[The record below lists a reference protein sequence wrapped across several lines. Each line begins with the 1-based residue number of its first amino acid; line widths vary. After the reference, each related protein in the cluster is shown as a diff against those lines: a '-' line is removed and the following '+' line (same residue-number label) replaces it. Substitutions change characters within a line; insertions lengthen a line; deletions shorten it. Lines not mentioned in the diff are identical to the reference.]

1 MPSIR
6 STWLRLTPGTAIGGL
21 LAIVSP
27 AMAQQNMRSG
37 VVLGG
42 VTGAVIGGVV
52 GNNHKDQAA
61 EGALIGGAVGA
72 VAGGLLGN
80 HRDRAIAER
89 RYYEQQQQQR
99 YYRSH
104 NGQAYGT
111 HPYQPPGGYTGQ
123 PTIITTTPVYGAP
136 RTTYRNGPAPRTVV
150 RRPVTMVEVINMT
163 RSGVSD
169 TVIVA
174 HIQSNGVAVQ
184 PDVNDVI
191 LLSQEGVSDYVIT
204 AMQTTHSGGG
214 SASGQQVIYAAPGG
228 FQQPGGMPVQ
238 PSPVI
243 RESRSPGPTYA
254 PPKLLE
260 RRGF

>member
-1 MPSIR
+1 MPSLR
-6 STWLRLTPGTAIGGL
+6 SFWLRFTPGAAIAGL
-21 LAIVSP
+21 LAFVSP
-27 AMAQQNMRSG
+27 AMAQQNMRNG

-99 YYRSH
+99 YYRSG
-104 NGQAYGT
+104 GQPYGT
-111 HPYQPPGGYTGQ
+111 YPYHQPGYAGQ

-136 RTTYRNGPAPRTVV
+136 RNTYRNGPAPRTAV

-174 HIQSNGVAVQ
+174 HIQSHGVAVQ

-204 AMQTTHSGGG
+204 AMQTAHSGVGIAPG
-214 SASGQQVIYAAPGG
+214 EQVIYAAPNG
-228 FQQPGGMPVQ
+228 FQTEGMPAM

>member
-1 MPSIR
+1 MPSLR
-6 STWLRLTPGTAIGGL
+6 SSWLRLTPGAAVAGL
-21 LAIVSP
+21 LAFVSP
-27 AMAQQNMRSG
+27 AMAQQNMRNG

-99 YYRSH
+99 YYRSA
-104 NGQAYGT
+104 NGQPYGT
-111 HPYQPPGGYTGQ
+111 YPYHQPGYAGQ

-136 RTTYRNGPAPRTVV
+136 RNTYRNGPAPRTAV

-174 HIQSNGVAVQ
+174 HIQSHGVAVQ

-204 AMQTTHSGGG
+204 AMQTAHSGVGIPPG
-214 SASGQQVIYAAPGG
+214 ERVIYAAPNG
-228 FQQPGGMPVQ
+228 FQTEGMPAM

-243 RESRSPGPTYA
+243 RESRSPGSTYA